1 MASAASV
8 AVGDQNQARTIEELE
23 RELGEAQRREA
34 ATAEVLQIISRS
46 PTDLR
51 LIFQTIVTS
60 AARLCEA
67 EFSAVVRFDGSL
79 LHLAAVSDTTPEE
92 TAAYQ
97 SIFPR
102 PPHRDYVIGR
112 AFVEGRPVHVHDIE

>member
-46 PTDLR
+46 PHRPSVDL
-51 LIFQTIVTS
+51 S
-60 AARLCEA
+60 N
-67 EFSAVVRFDGSL
+67 
-79 LHLAAVSDTTPEE
+79 
-92 TAAYQ
+92 
-97 SIFPR
+97 
-102 PPHRDYVIGR
+102 HRDLSCATVRG
-112 AFVEGRPVHVHDIE
+112 